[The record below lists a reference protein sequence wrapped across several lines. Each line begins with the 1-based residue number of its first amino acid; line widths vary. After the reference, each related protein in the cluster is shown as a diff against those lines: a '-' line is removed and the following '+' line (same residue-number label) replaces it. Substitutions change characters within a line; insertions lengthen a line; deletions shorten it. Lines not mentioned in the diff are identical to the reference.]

1 MVPSQSNVLEAGPG
15 MTRDQEKEWYYEVNN
30 ERKGPVS
37 FKEVWTFF
45 TKLNPVFIAKIS
57 S

>member
-1 MVPSQSNVLEAGPG
+1 MIFRAMVPSQSNVLECGPG

-37 FKEVWTFF
+37 YKEVSQI
-45 TKLNPVFIAKIS
+45 LS
-57 S
+57 SSHWF